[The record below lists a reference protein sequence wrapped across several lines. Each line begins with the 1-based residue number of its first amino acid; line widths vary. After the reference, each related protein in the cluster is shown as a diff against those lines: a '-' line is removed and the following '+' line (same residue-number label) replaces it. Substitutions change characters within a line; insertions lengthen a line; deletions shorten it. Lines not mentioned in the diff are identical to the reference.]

1 MRLRSHTIETL
12 FMIRPVGFFA
22 LLALLFV
29 AAPAVAQLPPRSGET
44 LIVHPEAKAAI
55 NGIKSPYCPGQMLEV
70 CSSSGGAMLRDTIQV
85 MAESGISG
93 DSIIEIVLAEYGE
106 QWRAEPK
113 SSGTGM
119 WAWLLP
125 PVGLAGGLLAVGV
138 ILARRRREDEIVVRR
153 VDPSPDDEARIRDAL
168 KVLDEEEEPAF

>member
-1 MRLRSHTIETL
+1 
-12 FMIRPVGFFA
+12 
-22 LLALLFV
+22 LLFV

-44 LIVHPEAKAAI
+44 LVVHPEAKAAI

-70 CSSSGGAMLRDTIQV
+70 CTSAGGAMLRDTIQV
-85 MAESGISG
+85 MAESGLSS
-93 DSIIEIVLAEYGE
+93 DSIIELVLAQYGE
-106 QWRAEPK
+106 RWRAEPK

-125 PVGLAGGLLAVGV
+125 PAGLAGGLTIVGV
-138 ILARRRREDEIVVRR
+138 ILAHRRREEEVVNPKRA
-153 VDPSPDDEARIRDAL
+153 PTEEDEARIREAL